1 MIPRRTLKAAS
12 LALSGP
18 TVTGYVDLLVD
29 LLLVRRL
36 RPLHANVRKRLVKSP
51 KVYVRDSGLVHALL
65 GIDSHDTLAGHPV
78 AGASWEGFVIENLL
92 AAAPPGTTAS
102 FYRTRAGAE
111 IDLVMELPG
120 GRATWA
126 VEIKLGLAPSIGR
139 GFHYACEDVAPE
151 RAFIVCSG
159 DDRYP
164 LSNDVEVIGL
174 REMAGLLGR
183 VERASP
189 HPLQPSR
196 LQWGRRPGRIFPDR
210 HECRESATA
219 GAGKPAFESGGEAHV

>member
-1 MIPRRTLKAAS
+1 MNPSTLERAILRHS
-12 LALSGP
+12 RSGSP
-18 TVTGYVDLLVD
+18 SGMT
-29 LLLVRRL
+29 
-36 RPLHANVRKRLVKSP
+36 PLHVVVRPEHDRVIGTSRSFLLPERLVVAIRCQRPQALGKSP

-92 AAAPPGTTAS
+92 AAAPPGTAAS

-126 VEIKLGLAPSIGR
+126 VEIKLGLAPGIGR

-174 REMAGLLGR
+174 REMAGLLR
-183 VERASP
+183 
-189 HPLQPSR
+189 
-196 LQWGRRPGRIFPDR
+196 
-210 HECRESATA
+210 SA
-219 GAGKPAFESGGEAHV
+219 

>member
-1 MIPRRTLKAAS
+1 MVRTNREP
-12 LALSGP
+12 SGGDENP
-18 TVTGYVDLLVD
+18 HDPSRIS
-29 LLLVRRL
+29 RRL
-36 RPLHANVRKRLVKSP
+36 QSSCDREEGADESIDTRTSHSQAFPERSALRHDVRKRFVKSP

-92 AAAPPGTTAS
+92 AAAPPGTAAS

-126 VEIKLGLAPSIGR
+126 VEIKLGLVPGIGR

-174 REMAGLLGR
+174 REMAGLLR
-183 VERASP
+183 
-189 HPLQPSR
+189 
-196 LQWGRRPGRIFPDR
+196 
-210 HECRESATA
+210 
-219 GAGKPAFESGGEAHV
+219 GA